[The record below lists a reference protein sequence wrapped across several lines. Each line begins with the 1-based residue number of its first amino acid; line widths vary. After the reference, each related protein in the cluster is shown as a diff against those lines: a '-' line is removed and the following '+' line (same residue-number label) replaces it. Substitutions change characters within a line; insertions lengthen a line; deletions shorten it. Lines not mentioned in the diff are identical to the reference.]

1 MSPRPRPTSP
11 RPRGARRPGAG
22 APKGNLNAMKHGET
36 SRQMQHLA
44 TALALVPGTRKA
56 LLRLMA
62 RQRRQQAR
70 ARTVATTI
78 LANLLRSTLQLV
90 DNQPPGASVTI
101 VPDTRR
107 RPRRRTSR
115 KNNQPPQSRTGN
127 QSNAPY

>member
-1 MSPRPRPTSP
+1 
-11 RPRGARRPGAG
+11 
-22 APKGNLNAMKHGET
+22 MKHGET

-101 VPDTRR
+101 LPNP
-107 RPRRRTSR
+107 PRRIRSSNSR
-115 KNNQPPQSRTGN
+115 KNNQPTQSNSRN
-127 QSNAPY
+127 QSNAP

>member
-1 MSPRPRPTSP
+1 
-11 RPRGARRPGAG
+11 
-22 APKGNLNAMKHGET
+22 MKHGET

-44 TALALVPGTRKA
+44 VALALVPGTRTA

-101 VPDTRR
+101 LPDTPR
-107 RPRRRTSR
+107 RPRRQTSR
-115 KNNQPPQSRTGN
+115 KNNQPTQPEAGN
-127 QSNAPY
+127 QSPAP

>member
-1 MSPRPRPTSP
+1 MPSQPSAPYPRK
-11 RPRGARRPGAG
+11 RGGRRPGAG

-36 SRQMQHLA
+36 SQQMQHLA

-90 DNQPPGASVTI
+90 DNQPSGACVTI
-101 VPDTRR
+101 TPDTRR
-107 RPRRRTSR
+107 RPRRKTSR
-115 KNNQPPQSRTGN
+115 KNNQPTQPESRN
-127 QSNAPY
+127 QSTAP

>member
-1 MSPRPRPTSP
+1 MSPRPRPTAP
-11 RPRGARRPGAG
+11 RPRGGRRPGAG
-22 APKGNLNAMKHGET
+22 APHGNLNAMKHGET

-62 RQRRQQAR
+62 RQRRQQAQ

-101 VPDTRR
+101 LPNP
-107 RPRRRTSR
+107 PRRIRSSNSR
-115 KNNQPPQSRTGN
+115 KNNQPTQSNSRN
-127 QSNAPY
+127 QSNAP

>member
-1 MSPRPRPTSP
+1 MRPRPRPTAP
-11 RPRGARRPGAG
+11 RPRGGRRPGAG
-22 APKGNLNAMKHGET
+22 APRGNLNAMKHGET

-62 RQRRQQAR
+62 RQRRQQAQ

-101 VPDTRR
+101 LPNP
-107 RPRRRTSR
+107 PRRIRSSNSR
-115 KNNQPPQSRTGN
+115 KNNQPPQSNSRD
-127 QSNAPY
+127 

>member
-1 MSPRPRPTSP
+1 MPSPPSAPYPRK
-11 RPRGARRPGAG
+11 RGGRRPGAG

-36 SRQMQHLA
+36 SRQMRDL
-44 TALALVPGTRKA
+44 TVALALVPGTRTA

-101 VPDTRR
+101 LPDTPR
-107 RPRRRTSR
+107 RPRRKTSR
-115 KNNQPPQSRTGN
+115 KNNQPTQPESRN
-127 QSNAPY
+127 QSTAP

>member
-1 MSPRPRPTSP
+1 MSPRPRPTTP
-11 RPRGARRPGAG
+11 PPRGGRRPGAG

-78 LANLLRSTLQLV
+78 LASLLPAAPVTLAP
-90 DNQPPGASVTI
+90 DPP
-101 VPDTRR
+101 R
-107 RPRRRTSR
+107 RPRRPKSR
-115 KNNQPPQSRTGN
+115 KNNQPTQPETGN
-127 QSNAPY
+127 QSTAP

>member
-1 MSPRPRPTSP
+1 
-11 RPRGARRPGAG
+11 
-22 APKGNLNAMKHGET
+22 MKHGET

-107 RPRRRTSR
+107 RPRRPKSR
-115 KNNQPPQSRTGN
+115 KNNQPTQPETGN
-127 QSNAPY
+127 QSNAP

>member
-1 MSPRPRPTSP
+1 
-11 RPRGARRPGAG
+11 
-22 APKGNLNAMKHGET
+22 MKHGET

-78 LANLLRSTLQLV
+78 LANLLHST
-90 DNQPPGASVTI
+90 PA
-101 VPDTRR
+101 RR
-107 RPRRRTSR
+107 
-115 KNNQPPQSRTGN
+115 QSTARGVCDHRTGYPPPPPPRKVTKK
-127 QSNAPY
+127 QSTAPI

>member
-1 MSPRPRPTSP
+1 MSTHLQPRPSR
-11 RPRGARRPGAG
+11 RGGRRPGAG

-36 SRQMQHLA
+36 SQQMQHLA

-78 LANLLRSTLQLV
+78 LANLLRSTLHLA
-90 DNQPPGASVTI
+90 DNQPPGASLPS
-101 VPDTRR
+101 VPDT
-107 RPRRRTSR
+107 PR
-115 KNNQPPQSRTGN
+115 
-127 QSNAPY
+127 